1 MPHCSLNKIV
11 NVTTPHCGFDQKI
24 VSVTTPLFGA
34 EKNHATDTTDGLLS
48 ALQHTDFIS
57 QNKNIFWGAIPFFQE
72 RTFLMLISS
81 VQAESNF
88 FSVKIGEEKFA
99 QKMWKGSFFF
109 LRCGFDSNPI
119 VGGETST

>member
-1 MPHCSLNKIV
+1 
-11 NVTTPHCGFDQKI
+11 
-24 VSVTTPLFGA
+24 
-34 EKNHATDTTDGLLS
+34 LS